1 MSFGLAVVPI
11 LIYIIGVL
19 MSMRSSDEH
28 LEEALEEY
36 NNKVNELESGGTPE
50 ELLEAL
56 VNRSTVLMLM
66 GSYVSSMTD
75 LEDAMELMDE
85 MQQNGRFPNVGTF
98 VKVYENHGHMC
109 CEDDAE
115 MMMDDYLKI
124 IPKLATMNATTRH
137 YDRKSLIS
145 MCLECAKELIDA
157 DYAEHSLPFLE
168 KGLLFLG
175 STKDDWTLNRRAEMY
190 SLMGEAHHD
199 MGVYEEALKEFSKA
213 IEIASDLYL
222 ADRLDED
229 MTVSFVYS
237 FVLKGDIEDRAGD
250 NQASINDYESAA
262 DVLDQLE
269 NEGRT
274 FDRDLLL
281 DMHRTLSR
289 LLMEAGDVERAEV
302 HLMKAMRMEV
312 PNVDIAIKNIGAKKD
327 Q

>member
-1 MSFGLAVVPI
+1 
-11 LIYIIGVL
+11 
-19 MSMRSSDEH
+19 MRTSDTH

-36 NNKVNELESGGTPE
+36 NDRVNELEQNGSPE
-50 ELLEAL
+50 EYLEAL

-75 LEDAMELMDE
+75 LEDAMELMEE
-85 MQQNGRFPNVGTF
+85 MQQNGRFPNVGTY
-98 VKVYENHGHMC
+98 VKVYENHGHIC

-115 MMMDDYLKI
+115 MMLDDYLRI
-124 IPKLATMNATTRH
+124 IPKLSAMNATTRH
-137 YDRKSLIS
+137 YDRKSLVN

-168 KGLLFLG
+168 KGMIFLG
-175 STKDDWTLNRRAEMY
+175 SANDDWTLNRRAEMY

-199 MGVYEEALKEFSKA
+199 MGVYEEALKEFSKS
-213 IEIASDLYL
+213 IDIASELYL
-222 ADRLDED
+222 ANRLDED

-237 FVLKGDIEDRAGD
+237 FVLKGDIEDKSGD
-250 NQASINDYESAA
+250 RESSINDYESAA

-269 NEGRT
+269 SEGRT
-274 FDRDLLL
+274 FDRELLL

-289 LLMEAGDVERAEV
+289 LLMEAGNVERAEI
-302 HLMKAMRMEV
+302 HLMRAMRMEI
-312 PNVDIAIKNIGAKKD
+312 PNVDIAMQNIGAKRD

>member
-1 MSFGLAVVPI
+1 MRRTIIYLVAVEEA
-11 LIYIIGVL
+11 
-19 MSMRSSDEH
+19 MRSSDTH
-28 LEEALEEY
+28 LEEALREY
-36 NNKVNELESGGTPE
+36 NDKVNQLESEGSPE

-85 MQQNGRFPNVGTF
+85 MQQNGKIPNIGTF
-98 VKVYENHGHMC
+98 VKVYENHGHIC

-115 MMMDDYLKI
+115 MMMDDYLQI
-124 IPKLATMNATTRH
+124 IPKLAAMNATTRH
-137 YDRKSLIS
+137 YDRKSLVS

-168 KGLLFLG
+168 KGILFLG
-175 STKDDWTLNRRAEMY
+175 SSNDDWTLNRRAEMY

-199 MGVYEEALKEFSKA
+199 MGVYQEALKEFSKS
-213 IEIASDLYL
+213 IDIASELYISN
-222 ADRLDED
+222 RLDED

-237 FVLKGDIEDRAGD
+237 FVLKGDIEDRAGEHE
-250 NQASINDYESAA
+250 ASINDYESAA

-269 NEGRT
+269 SEGRT

-289 LLMEAGDVERAEV
+289 LLMEAGNVERAEI

-312 PNVDIAIKNIGAKKD
+312 PNVDIAIHNIGAKNN

>member
-1 MSFGLAVVPI
+1 
-11 LIYIIGVL
+11 
-19 MSMRSSDEH
+19 MRTSDTH
-28 LEEALEEY
+28 LEKALEEY
-36 NNKVNELESGGTPE
+36 NDRVNELEQNGSPE
-50 ELLEAL
+50 EYLEAL

-75 LEDAMELMDE
+75 LEDAMELMEE
-85 MQQNGRFPNVGTF
+85 MQQNGRFPNVGTY
-98 VKVYENHGHMC
+98 VKVYENHGHIC

-115 MMMDDYLKI
+115 MMLDDYLRI
-124 IPKLATMNATTRH
+124 IPKLSALNATTRH
-137 YDRKSLIS
+137 YDRKSLVN

-168 KGLLFLG
+168 KGMIFLG
-175 STKDDWTLNRRAEMY
+175 SANDDWTLNRRAEMY

-199 MGVYEEALKEFSKA
+199 MGVYEEALKEFSKS
-213 IEIASDLYL
+213 IEIASELYL
-222 ADRLDED
+222 ANRLDED

-237 FVLKGDIEDRAGD
+237 FVLKGDIEDKAGD
-250 NQASINDYESAA
+250 RESSINDYESAA

-269 NEGRT
+269 SEGRT

-289 LLMEAGDVERAEV
+289 LLMEAGNVERAEI
-302 HLMKAMRMEV
+302 HLMRAMRMEI
-312 PNVDIAIKNIGAKKD
+312 PNVDIAMQNIGAKRD